1 MHDRRAN
8 LNVGRA
14 KQQEFNRVAPCVDS
28 SDAGDRD
35 RKFLIA
41 RKLRDHIERYRLY
54 GSAAISSVGCHAVHV
69 WIRDHRIDIDA
80 HY

>member
-1 MHDRRAN
+1 MAEN
-8 LNVGRA
+8 LGLTFRSMPLLALVLTA
-14 KQQEFNRVAPCVDS
+14 PVALV
-28 SDAGDRD
+28 
-35 RKFLIA
+35 FLIA